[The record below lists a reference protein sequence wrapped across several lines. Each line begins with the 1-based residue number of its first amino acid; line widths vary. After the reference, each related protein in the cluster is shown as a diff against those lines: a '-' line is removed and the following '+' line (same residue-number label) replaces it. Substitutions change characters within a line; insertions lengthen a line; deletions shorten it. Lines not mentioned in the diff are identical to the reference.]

1 MKFVKIPENG
11 ASWAEPLCYTIN
23 TESTLPKDLV
33 VEIVD
38 ESAGEVIGIKHL
50 YGVTEADIDIAP
62 YVRRSISATL
72 PAEGSH
78 ITISPSARSIT
89 VRVEGVSSAARV
101 FFRAKIDCSVGHM
114 LSSFQQQSVV
124 ARGEVIRLTVYGQEI
139 VRAWSIDKR
148 TMSYSPVTEIRTA
161 GLPVEIVVQ
170 TNMFT
175 GGSVPISV
183 EVQCDGGVPSVFNYT
198 ITEPEASTMRVA
210 WHNADGGVECYTFPM
225 AVRMKYEAELSV
237 IDAIAQRH
245 AMLPATMR
253 YRLLSAYESREQ
265 MERLIGI
272 VASPEVYEC
281 RGDRCEPLQLV
292 SRKIEFDDHGALRR
306 MELIVEKSG
315 RSCL

>member
-38 ESAGEVIGIKHL
+38 DSAGEVIGTKHL
-50 YGVTEADIDIAP
+50 YGVTEAEIDIAP

-72 PAEGSH
+72 PAAGSN
-78 ITISPSARSIT
+78 IAISPSARSIT

-114 LSSFQQQSVV
+114 LSSLQQQSVV

-139 VRAWSIDKR
+139 VRAWFIDKR
-148 TMSYSPVTEIRTA
+148 TMSYSPMTAIRTA
-161 GLPVEIVVQ
+161 GLPVEIAVP

-183 EVQCDGGVPSVFNYT
+183 EVQCDGGEPSVFNYT

-210 WHNADGGVECYTFPM
+210 WHNADGGVECYTFPA
-225 AVRMKYEAELSV
+225 AVRMRYEAEL
-237 IDAIAQRH
+237 DATVERRAT
-245 AMLPATMR
+245 LPATMR

-281 RGDRCEPLQLV
+281 QGDRCEPLKLV